1 MNSPLSSSDLSR
13 RLVLVLGLAGVLAA
27 GGCRWLNRRPGP
39 DVVAQVNATPILRSE
54 LDRLFTAQTAGSP
67 QPIAPQQVERLK
79 LSLLTQ
85 MIDRETMLQYAAHLG
100 IAANE
105 DEVKREVAAAK
116 PGEGAPDDVRKEV
129 VAKLVLAE
137 LLRREVTSRVN
148 VTDAEI
154 TDFYNHNQAAFNVA
168 EPQYH
173 LQQIAVTNQAAPA
186 TNLAH
191 DKAQDRAQAGKK
203 AQMLLKRL
211 AQGEDFGTLAQ
222 QFSEDPNTAAS
233 GGDLGL
239 IPESALLNQTP
250 QPLRQA
256 VTALRPG
263 EVSPILPTPNGFL
276 ILKLIAKEPAGQ
288 RAISDPQVQQSIRAA
303 LTTSRTELLK
313 TAFII
318 SVRNHAKVDNYLADE
333 IVRTGGK

>member
-1 MNSPLSSSDLSR
+1 MNPLFSLSVLSR
-13 RLVLVLGLAGVLAA
+13 RLVLMLGLPLLLMA
-27 GGCRWLNRRPGP
+27 GGCRWLNHRPGP
-39 DVVAQVNATPILRSE
+39 DVVAEVNSTPIQRAD
-54 LDRLFTAQTAGSP
+54 LDRLFAAQTAGSP
-67 QPIAPQQVERLK
+67 QPIAPEQTARLK

-116 PGEGAPDDVRKEV
+116 PGEGSADDIRKEV

-148 VTDAEI
+148 VTDAEV
-154 TDFYNHNQAAFNVA
+154 TDFYDHNRAAFNVA

-211 AQGEDFGTLAQ
+211 AQGEDFGALAQ
-222 QFSEDPNTAAS
+222 QYSEDPNTAAS

-250 QPLRQA
+250 QALRQA

-263 EVSPILPTPNGFL
+263 EISPVLPTPTGFL

-288 RAISDPQVQQSIRAA
+288 RALNDPQVQQSIRAA
-303 LTTSRTELLK
+303 LTSSRTDLLK

-333 IVRTGGK
+333 IVRSGGK